1 MNLQFGERYEKLGAE
16 AQAFCA
22 GSWPPRGSEAGL
34 PERAQAIAWRRRAM
48 AAGFLHRS
56 VPPAYGGAGA
66 SYGGAGAG
74 TRGSGRPTSSDGRGT
89 VDGAFAE
96 LGLSRGA
103 TAAEIKQTWRKLS
116 LENHP
121 DRVAHLGEE
130 FRKLAEE
137 RMRRINA
144 AYDVL
149 KQTGFAS

>member
-1 MNLQFGERYEKLGAE
+1 MQRLGLAAFAGAFGR
-16 AQAFCA
+16 
-22 GSWPPRGSEAGL
+22 S
-34 PERAQAIAWRRRAM
+34 
-48 AAGFLHRS
+48 GFESAHGGHRS
-56 VPPAYGGAGA
+56 
-66 SYGGAGAG
+66 
-74 TRGSGRPTSSDGRGT
+74 GRAAPTNGRGG
-89 VDGAFAE
+89 VDEAFSE

-103 TAAEIKQTWRKLS
+103 SATEIKQTWRKLS